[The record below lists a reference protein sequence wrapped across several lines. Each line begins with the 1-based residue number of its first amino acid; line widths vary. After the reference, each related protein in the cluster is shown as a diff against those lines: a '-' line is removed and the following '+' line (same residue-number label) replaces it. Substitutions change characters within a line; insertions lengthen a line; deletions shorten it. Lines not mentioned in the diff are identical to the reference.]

1 MEEFSIRERIAGAE
15 MILVGLG
22 EELDDS
28 LLQESAEYT
37 FGVQKLRETGAN
49 HLLPA
54 WNEFCAKRQGIRR
67 VGEELEKLCGLLADR
82 NYFVVSVSTN
92 GDICRVSWKRDR
104 LVMPCGTVLKKQ
116 CGRACEGVLE
126 DVSGEDWERL
136 EAWFERLYSG
146 LQRDEMIS
154 DALGSCPVCGGHMVL
169 NNVYADS
176 YNESGYLEQWQLYR
190 KWLAGTVNRNLLV
203 LELGVG
209 MRFPSVIRWP
219 FEKAAYFN
227 QKAFFCRVN
236 KNLYQLAEELSGKGV
251 GISQNAIDWLSAM

>member
-22 EELDDS
+22 EEFDDS
-28 LLQESAEYT
+28 LLQGSAEH
-37 FGVQKLRETGAN
+37 GSGAQKLREAGMN

-54 WNEFCAKRQGIRR
+54 WNDFCARRQGICGVRE
-67 VGEELEKLCGLLADR
+67 GLEKLCGLLAEK
-82 NYFVVSVSTN
+82 NYFVVSVSAS
-92 GDICRVSWKRDR
+92 GEICRVPWKRDR
-104 LVMPCGTVLKKQ
+104 LVMPCGADIKKQ

-126 DVSGEDWERL
+126 DVSREDGERL
-136 EAWFERLYSG
+136 ETWFEKLYGGRQADEAISG
-146 LQRDEMIS
+146 AMGR
-154 DALGSCPVCGGHMVL
+154 CPVCGGDMVL

-190 KWLAGTVNRNLLV
+190 KWLAGTVNRKLLV

-251 GISQNAIDWLSAM
+251 GISQNAIDWLSVM